1 MFENHLESMVQIFI
15 RESGIDN
22 KKWLNFIYSTV
33 RQVVMTVR
41 PTSAILND
49 SIDINKYV
57 KIVTVEY
64 PNQEKC
70 RFVHG
75 IVFKKDIGSRRMR
88 SNIENPRIL
97 LLANS
102 LGYV

>member
-1 MFENHLESMVQIFI
+1 M
-15 RESGIDN
+15 
-22 KKWLNFIYSTV
+22 K
-33 RQVVMTVR
+33 TVR

-49 SIDINKYV
+49 SIDINRYV

-64 PNQEKC
+64 QNQEKC

-75 IVFKKDIGSRRMR
+75 VVFKKDIGSKRMR

-102 LGYV
+102 LGYVQDDAIAITDLE